1 MKRRSVK
8 TVKIGKRDIRLDD
21 LIGAIC
27 GVMIILLAIIS
38 AAAGAS
44 GSAAG
49 AKDSEIPAD
58 AVTLTGT
65 GAGRNGDITVEVI
78 ATADRIY
85 RVTVTD
91 QQETEG
97 IGSVAVTK
105 LPGEIY
111 RAQSL
116 KVDAVSGATLSSEG
130 IRAAV
135 INALENGGFDTA
147 VFGASVVKAD
157 VVAQKVQTMSG
168 VSVLHASDWKDQY
181 PDIYNSWNMTSESDE
196 IVDYLEQYP
205 MLPTLYEP
213 YGFAYCY
220 GSARGHYYD
229 VEDIKETGR
238 PHALANCWT
247 CKTPDFTN
255 MVNEMGPE
263 AYMLAWTDVEQ
274 HVVEGISCYNCHANE
289 PGVLTVTHTYWI
301 DALGDDFEKVDGANM
316 VCGQC
321 HNEYYFDPVT
331 KETKIAHNSIASMDP
346 ETMLAFFNDPANF
359 ANGEA
364 FTDYTNPRTGVKQ
377 IKVQH
382 PEFETFLGEGSQ
394 HRAQYT
400 CADCHMP
407 VASAE
412 DGSTYPSHNL
422 ISPLDVPELIEGEC
436 SKCHADLVSEV
447 HAVQEKVEA
456 RTYSIGYELEFLT
469 EMLADAVESGSLS
482 EKKLDEVRTLA
493 RDAQFYWDFVFVE
506 NSEGAHNPELTYK
519 CLDKAE
525 ELTNQALAIL
535 REK

>member
-97 IGSVAVTK
+97 IGSAAVTK

-168 VSVLHASDWKDQY
+168 VSVL
-181 PDIYNSWNMTSESDE
+181 
-196 IVDYLEQYP
+196 
-205 MLPTLYEP
+205 
-213 YGFAYCY
+213 
-220 GSARGHYYD
+220 
-229 VEDIKETGR
+229 
-238 PHALANCWT
+238 
-247 CKTPDFTN
+247 
-255 MVNEMGPE
+255 
-263 AYMLAWTDVEQ
+263 
-274 HVVEGISCYNCHANE
+274 
-289 PGVLTVTHTYWI
+289 
-301 DALGDDFEKVDGANM
+301 
-316 VCGQC
+316 
-321 HNEYYFDPVT
+321 
-331 KETKIAHNSIASMDP
+331 
-346 ETMLAFFNDPANF
+346 
-359 ANGEA
+359 
-364 FTDYTNPRTGVKQ
+364 
-377 IKVQH
+377 
-382 PEFETFLGEGSQ
+382 
-394 HRAQYT
+394 RA
-400 CADCHMP
+400 M
-407 VASAE
+407 
-412 DGSTYPSHNL
+412 
-422 ISPLDVPELIEGEC
+422 
-436 SKCHADLVSEV
+436 
-447 HAVQEKVEA
+447 
-456 RTYSIGYELEFLT
+456 R
-469 EMLADAVESGSLS
+469 
-482 EKKLDEVRTLA
+482 
-493 RDAQFYWDFVFVE
+493 
-506 NSEGAHNPELTYK
+506 
-519 CLDKAE
+519 
-525 ELTNQALAIL
+525 
-535 REK
+535 

>member
-1 MKRRSVK
+1 
-8 TVKIGKRDIRLDD
+8 
-21 LIGAIC
+21 
-27 GVMIILLAIIS
+27 
-38 AAAGAS
+38 
-44 GSAAG
+44 
-49 AKDSEIPAD
+49 
-58 AVTLTGT
+58 
-65 GAGRNGDITVEVI
+65 
-78 ATADRIY
+78 
-85 RVTVTD
+85 
-91 QQETEG
+91 
-97 IGSVAVTK
+97 
-105 LPGEIY
+105 
-111 RAQSL
+111 
-116 KVDAVSGATLSSEG
+116 
-130 IRAAV
+130 
-135 INALENGGFDTA
+135 
-147 VFGASVVKAD
+147 
-157 VVAQKVQTMSG
+157 
-168 VSVLHASDWKDQY
+168 
-181 PDIYNSWNMTSESDE
+181 
-196 IVDYLEQYP
+196 
-205 MLPTLYEP
+205 
-213 YGFAYCY
+213 
-220 GSARGHYYD
+220 
-229 VEDIKETGR
+229 
-238 PHALANCWT
+238 
-247 CKTPDFTN
+247 
-255 MVNEMGPE
+255 
-263 AYMLAWTDVEQ
+263 
-274 HVVEGISCYNCHANE
+274 
-289 PGVLTVTHTYWI
+289 
-301 DALGDDFEKVDGANM
+301 
-316 VCGQC
+316 
-321 HNEYYFDPVT
+321 
-331 KETKIAHNSIASMDP
+331 
-346 ETMLAFFNDPANF
+346 MLAFFNDPANF

-482 EKKLDEVRTLA
+482 EKKLDEVRALA

>member
-58 AVTLTGT
+58 ALTLTGT

-97 IGSVAVTK
+97 IGSAAVTK

-263 AYMLAWTDVEQ
+263 AYMLA
-274 HVVEGISCYNCHANE
+274 
-289 PGVLTVTHTYWI
+289 
-301 DALGDDFEKVDGANM
+301 
-316 VCGQC
+316 
-321 HNEYYFDPVT
+321 
-331 KETKIAHNSIASMDP
+331 
-346 ETMLAFFNDPANF
+346 
-359 ANGEA
+359 
-364 FTDYTNPRTGVKQ
+364 
-377 IKVQH
+377 
-382 PEFETFLGEGSQ
+382 
-394 HRAQYT
+394 
-400 CADCHMP
+400 
-407 VASAE
+407 
-412 DGSTYPSHNL
+412 
-422 ISPLDVPELIEGEC
+422 
-436 SKCHADLVSEV
+436 
-447 HAVQEKVEA
+447 
-456 RTYSIGYELEFLT
+456 
-469 EMLADAVESGSLS
+469 
-482 EKKLDEVRTLA
+482 
-493 RDAQFYWDFVFVE
+493 
-506 NSEGAHNPELTYK
+506 
-519 CLDKAE
+519 
-525 ELTNQALAIL
+525 
-535 REK
+535 